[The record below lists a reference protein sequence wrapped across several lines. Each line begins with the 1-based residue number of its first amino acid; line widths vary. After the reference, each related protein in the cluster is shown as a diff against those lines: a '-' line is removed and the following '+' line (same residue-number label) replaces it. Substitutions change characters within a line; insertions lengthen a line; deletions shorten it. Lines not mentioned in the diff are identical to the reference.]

1 MPTIQATLSRKLDNP
16 AQEQLALGLSS
27 ATAKILGKSE
37 DYVQVIV
44 SDGAVAT
51 FAGKRVDDS
60 AFVRV
65 YSIGEYKPDAC
76 KKLSAEYAALFQ
88 KAGIAPERHYINFC
102 VQTGPN
108 WGWNGTTF

>member
-88 KAGIAPERHYINFC
+88 KAGNAPERLYSNFC